1 MIRLYTAVLIAGTD
15 KLRNGGISMEKRDLN
30 IISPKALPNQID
42 VIIRRRAAGHGGT
55 VGMSG
60 DVRNRVHDL
69 DGDARF
75 KLLRDLLRTIR
86 NFGD

>member
-1 MIRLYTAVLIAGTD
+1 MEERGFNV
-15 KLRNGGISMEKRDLN
+15 ISTQ
-30 IISPKALPNQID
+30 ALPDQVDAIT
-42 VIIRRRAAGHGGT
+42 RRRAAGHVGT

-60 DVRNRVHDL
+60 DVRNRVHHL

-75 KLLRDLLRTIR
+75 KLLRDLLRTLR